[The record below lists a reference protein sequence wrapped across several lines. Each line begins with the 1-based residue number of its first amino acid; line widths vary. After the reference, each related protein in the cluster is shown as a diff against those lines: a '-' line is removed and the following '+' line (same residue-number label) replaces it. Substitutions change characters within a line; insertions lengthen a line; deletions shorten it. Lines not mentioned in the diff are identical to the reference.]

1 MFTVG
6 AVVGKLAEATGQA
19 DTDQTR
25 VLRVRLIQAGYP
37 DRQAVIWF
45 FGLRLAG
52 LITGAA
58 ISFVAVLM
66 LISESTLV
74 VQGLGALFG
83 GVLGF
88 ILPGGSTIPSADSNH
103 PRLAAQCG
111 LRIVETLSGLQSGV
125 DDAMVGGG
133 PWPDL
138 HDHERAA
145 VAAAAALV
153 GNVPTR

>member
-1 MFTVG
+1 MTVRADL
-6 AVVGKLAEATGQA
+6 AVEAA
-19 DTDQTR
+19 R
-25 VLRVRLIQAGYP
+25 HESRR
-37 DRQAVIWF
+37 
-45 FGLRLAG
+45 LRLGDDA
-52 LITGAA
+52 IVEVTETGSSLKA
-58 ISFVAVLM
+58 
-66 LISESTLV
+66 
-74 VQGLGALFG
+74 
-83 GVLGF
+83 
-88 ILPGGSTIPSADSNH
+88 NK
-103 PRLAAQCG
+103 